1 MLSYN
6 QMLSSLKDRCQGEG
20 IDMASQ
26 GWAKILPAQQLWG
39 AAGRLL
45 VPVAAQAQTSW
56 GTYLPNSVQSRLLTS
71 CYIS

>member
-26 GWAKILPAQQLWG
+26 GWAKILPAQQL
-39 AAGRLL
+39 
-45 VPVAAQAQTSW
+45 
-56 GTYLPNSVQSRLLTS
+56 
-71 CYIS
+71 